1 MARGNFTMVENPV
14 PWPNGAR
21 CAVSFTWD
29 MDADSILH
37 LAHPDDADTRVA
49 TMTDLRFG
57 AEVAVPRICR
67 VFESYGLKVTF
78 FVPAWCIEEHPAAVE
93 RMLEGGHEIA
103 HHGYMHELPNTFT
116 KERETYWTQR
126 STDII
131 ERATGKKPAGYRAP
145 WGAYSKHTTD
155 ILTEAGFLYDSSL
168 LGDDVPYVIKDRSGR
183 ELIEIPV
190 KWWRSLDDW
199 PHYEHSGDLDY
210 MMPISAPHR
219 AKEVFMSEFE
229 AAWKY
234 KAFWQCIWHPFVS
247 GRIARLDSIATII
260 EDMQDKGEVWFAT
273 LEEVATHTRK
283 LIDEGSYAPRVHT
296 LPIKDGRIPD
306 IPVPGAAD

>member
-14 PWPNGAR
+14 PWPNDAR

-67 VFESYGLKVTF
+67 VFESYGLKVSF

-116 KERETYWTQR
+116 KEREAYWTQR

-131 ERATGKKPAGYRAP
+131 ERVTGKKPAGYRAP

-190 KWWRSLDDW
+190 KWSIDDW

-210 MMPISAPHR
+210 MMPISAPQR

-234 KAFWQCIWHPFVS
+234 KAFWQCVWHPFVS

-273 LEEVATHTRK
+273 LEEVATHTRQ
-283 LIDEGSYAPRVHT
+283 LIDNGSYAPRMHT